1 MGPMVRWVHGWPT
14 LTDNWIIVYGPNF
27 LKPKSW
33 SSILMLTD
41 DIDIQA
47 AAMTKCSSSVD
58 EEGLEKV
65 LHKLLARTTK
75 YSLQL

>member
-1 MGPMVRWVHGWPT
+1 
-14 LTDNWIIVYGPNF
+14 
-27 LKPKSW
+27 
-33 SSILMLTD
+33 MLTD

-65 LHKLLARTTK
+65 LHKLLARTTR